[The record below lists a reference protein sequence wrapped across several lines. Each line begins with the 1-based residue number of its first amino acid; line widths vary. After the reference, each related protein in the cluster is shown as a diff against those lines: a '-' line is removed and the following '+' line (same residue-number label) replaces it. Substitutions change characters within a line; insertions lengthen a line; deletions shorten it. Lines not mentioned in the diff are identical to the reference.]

1 MAVALQS
8 SMQQRRHSALRIR
21 YAVCC
26 PPFLSLSCMPSV
38 PCHNLLQPTAADIA
52 QVAQWIADS
61 RHLLVLTGA
70 GVSAESGIPT
80 FRDAQTGFWAQF
92 SPEEM
97 ASKAGYLAHPQR
109 VWDWYQYRRRLVAE
123 VAPNAGHFALAQWQT
138 QHPERITLVTQ
149 NVDGLHQRAGSPSV
163 LCLHGSLMDDQWLLP
178 PKACCDTRFTKGNAP
193 PQCPG
198 CGNYLRP
205 AVVWFG
211 ENLPYAALQ
220 QAQDAAKGCDVMLV
234 IGTSGNVYPA
244 AGLAHI
250 AVRSGS
256 KAIILNPQAT
266 SLDEVAD
273 LCLHGPSAVLLPQIL
288 KL

>member
-1 MAVALQS
+1 MPA
-8 SMQQRRHSALRIR
+8 RHPESAT
-21 YAVCC
+21 
-26 PPFLSLSCMPSV
+26 PE
-38 PCHNLLQPTAADIA
+38 DIA
-52 QVAQWIADS
+52 RVGQWIAEA
-61 RHLLVLTGA
+61 RHVAVLTGA
-70 GVSAESGIPT
+70 GVSAESGVPT

-97 ASKAGYLAHPQR
+97 ASHAGYVAHPQR
-109 VWDWYQYRRRLVAE
+109 VWDWYQFRRKLVAE
-123 VAPNAGHFALAQWQT
+123 VAPNTGHFALAAW
-138 QHPERITLVTQ
+138 HKANPDRMTLVTQ
-149 NVDGLHQRAGSPSV
+149 NVDGLHQRAGSPEV
-163 LCLHGSLMDDQWLLP
+163 LCLHGNLMDNQWLLP
-178 PKACCDTRFTKGNAP
+178 AKPCCDMRFTEDDAP

-211 ENLPYAALQ
+211 ENLPHAALQ

-250 AVRSGS
+250 AARGGAKV
-256 KAIILNPQAT
+256 IIINTQAT

-273 LCLHGPSAVLLPQIL
+273 VCLRGPSAVLLPQIL
-288 KL
+288 GV